1 MAHPH
6 CWAVVMAALML
17 LVLLAGAPTT
27 APVPTP
33 PPPCAGETLY
43 NGICLPAQWP
53 PVTTVQFQASERV
66 GGWPGAP

>member
-33 PPPCAGETLY
+33 PPSTWVVGEVHH
-43 NGICLPAQWP
+43 ID
-53 PVTTVQFQASERV
+53 ASRALLSSGRPKSV
-66 GGWPGAP
+66 D